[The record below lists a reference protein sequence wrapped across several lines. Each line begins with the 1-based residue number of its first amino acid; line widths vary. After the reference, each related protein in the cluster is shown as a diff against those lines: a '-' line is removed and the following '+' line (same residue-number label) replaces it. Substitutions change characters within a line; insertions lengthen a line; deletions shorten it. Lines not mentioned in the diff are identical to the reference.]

1 MIGAAAAAAAQTP
14 VGLPSPTQQLTP
26 SPPLQGNI
34 GLSELRIPGRV
45 SSRQVVLVGLDATG
59 APVSVGATQRLTLT
73 GKGDYSFVVPAPL
86 EDVLPAEGTDSQP
99 GFRKDAV
106 VWQGFSP
113 GRRVL
118 GASVKLRLRDTAPSL
133 PVRVS
138 VETRVDGRILQAGE
152 TRSGPLAVD
161 LAVRNVTSAPDV
173 VFRARAIPTGRAR
186 DLDSLRASIESGGPF
201 ATYTTILRS
210 RPVPYTAR
218 FEGPVLLRG
227 TLTFPRG
234 SVTGLTVD
242 GRRAPARPI
251 AFTARL
257 GDGDQLRYRLH
268 LSGTAHDLGT
278 PKVTMRIQPT
288 LQLRGLRPPH
298 GRTWTQAVARGLVS
312 ADGEKLLTTTI
323 TTLLRTSRARQY
335 EAFLSNPDLLI
346 RAAGD
351 RTTYLYRT
359 VAAVRA
365 APAPSPGGGGS
376 DVLLPVLATIGG
388 VLLAAGLVVLW
399 SHM

>member
-1 MIGAAAAAAAQTP
+1 MIGAAAVATAPSP

-45 SSRQVVLVGLDATG
+45 SSRQVVYVGLDATG

-86 EDVLPAEGTDSQP
+86 EDVLPASGTDSQP
-99 GFRKDAV
+99 GFRKDAI

-118 GASVKLRLRDTAPSL
+118 GARVKLRLGPAAQSL

-138 VETRVDGRILQAGE
+138 VETRVDGRTLE
-152 TRSGPLAVD
+152 PNERRSGSLSVD
-161 LAVRNVTSAPDV
+161 VTVRNVTRAPDV
-173 VFRARAIPTGRAR
+173 IYRANAAPAGLAR
-186 DLDSLRASIESGGPF
+186 VLDSLRGSIESGGPF
-201 ATYTTILRS
+201 STYTAILRS
-210 RPVPYTAR
+210 RPVPYTTR
-218 FEGPVLLRG
+218 FEAPVLLEG

-234 SVTGLTVD
+234 RVTSLTVE
-242 GRRAPARPI
+242 GRRARPGPV
-251 AFTARL
+251 AFSARL
-257 GDGDQLRYRLH
+257 GDGDPLRHTLH
-268 LSGTAHDLGT
+268 VSGQAHELGT
-278 PKVTMRIQPT
+278 PTVTLRVRPT
-288 LQLRGLRPPH
+288 LRLRALRPPR
-298 GRTWTQAVARGLVS
+298 GRTWTEAIARGLVP

-323 TTLLRTSRARQY
+323 ATLLRTSRARQY
-335 EAFLSNPDLLI
+335 ESFLSNPDLLI

-351 RTTYLYRT
+351 RTVYLYRT
-359 VAAVRA
+359 VATVRA
-365 APAPSPGGGGS
+365 VPAPAPGRGGS
-376 DVLLPVLATIGG
+376 DVLVPVLASIGG

-399 SHM
+399 AHS